1 MFLVKIL
8 ADEVNRGDLADWVK
22 KKFGWILEVVLRL
35 DECPYKFQVLPRSM
49 HY

>member
-8 ADEVNRGDLADWVK
+8 ADGVNRGDLGDWVK

-35 DECPYKFQVLPRSM
+35 DKCPSKFQVLPRST